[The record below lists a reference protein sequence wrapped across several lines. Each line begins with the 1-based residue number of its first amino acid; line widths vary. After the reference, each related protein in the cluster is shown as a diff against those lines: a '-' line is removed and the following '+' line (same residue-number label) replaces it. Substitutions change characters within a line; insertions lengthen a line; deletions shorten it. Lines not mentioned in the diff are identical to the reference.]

1 MTVKEGRRGRTSQ
14 LQNDPIS
21 FPVLSPHRAFDKSAM
36 ADAVSVTS
44 DLRVPPH
51 PVFSTFRAAPASQ
64 LPLPK
69 AVRRAEI
76 TILVVAGV
84 RPVRTTARADNRS
97 SMWYVSNS
105 LQKSSRQI
113 QRSDSAQDS
122 NPQHTQPEQLV
133 LLAPALPTM
142 DLCMVAGH
150 PRPVVLLSAGSCLHT
165 LSQFPTREP
174 LHNASGSL
182 CWVNPLVVAPWSFG
196 RSSHPCAD
204 PWPGPTRRI

>member
-1 MTVKEGRRGRTSQ
+1 
-14 LQNDPIS
+14 
-21 FPVLSPHRAFDKSAM
+21 M

-44 DLRVPPH
+44 DLHVPHLPDLLRSLSKPVATTKSGRRH
-51 PVFSTFRAAPASQ
+51 P
-64 LPLPK
+64 
-69 AVRRAEI
+69 EI

-84 RPVRTTARADNRS
+84 RLVGTTARADNLS
-97 SMWYVSNS
+97 STWYVSNS
-105 LQKSSRQI
+105 LQKSRQI

-133 LLAPALPTM
+133 LLALALPTM

-150 PRPVVLLSAGSCLHT
+150 PRPVVVLSAGSCLHT